1 MFPIPDGQE
10 GEWKIETTIVDE
22 ISRHLRMRQ
31 MMNTGRFVPEG
42 TYRILYRDRVLVMS
56 NTPDEK
62 MDYRSFL
69 REAQAKDIVIGANIW
84 QYTSDDDG
92 DKWYLQRVVEV
103 LKPSDQFKAY
113 IAEDGCRYGLDDAW
127 IEIFI
132 KDIYK

>member
-1 MFPIPDGQE
+1 MNLNEFLKLEKPLLKAINDAEGVIKKNQE
-10 GEWKIETTIVDE
+10 
-22 ISRHLRMRQ
+22 
-31 MMNTGRFVPEG
+31 
-42 TYRILYRDRVLVMS
+42 IL
-56 NTPDEK
+56 
-62 MDYRSFL
+62 DYLKGNVEHPPLNQR

-132 KDIYK
+132 KDI